1 MDEVKLGKYQHY
13 KGNFYS
19 VIGIATD
26 SETKEEMVVYRSLKN
41 NQLWVRPKGM
51 FLENV
56 VVDGKEVPRFL
67 YVGEK

>member
-26 SETKEEMVVYRSLKN
+26 SETKEEMVVYLSLKN